1 MTVHCI
7 QKNELNK
14 PGLIKYLTGGSQ
26 TKALCEHLELFKC
39 ECRST
44 DSSLSLKR
52 RHHTVKLR
60 NKRRSVFF
68 YHLHIW
74 DFKTR
79 TGSTLPGLKMSV
91 DPAVDLPFFYGCIS
105 RSDAE
110 QHLKLAGMSDGL
122 FLLRQCLRSLG
133 GYVLSIVW
141 NLEFHHYTV
150 EKQLNG
156 TYCIPGG
163 KPHCGPAELCEF
175 YSKDPDGLV
184 CTLRKPCLRSPDTPI
199 QTGVFD
205 KMREKMLREYVK
217 QTWNLEGEA
226 MEQAI
231 ISQAPQLEKLIATT
245 AHEKMQWYHG
255 KINRQEGERRLYS
268 GAQPDG
274 KFLIREKET
283 AGTFALSVIYG
294 KTVYHYQIIQD
305 KSGKW
310 SMPEGTKFDTIW
322 QLVEYLRMKPDG
334 LVTILGEAC
343 VNGKPA
349 EQTPN
354 LPAQRRGFGC
364 RYTPPPGAAAAAAAQ
379 TDLLPMDSPGFN
391 PYHNPNEIKKFNI
404 QRDQLL
410 MDEVE
415 LGSGNFGSVKK
426 GTLKTEAGQIDVAI
440 KVLKSENEKIVK
452 EEMMREAEI
461 MYQLSNPFIVRML
474 GLCNAE
480 NLMLVMEMAAVG
492 PLNKFLSSNKD
503 TVTVENIVNLMHQV
517 SMGMKYLEEKN
528 FVHRDLAA
536 RNVLLV
542 NQQFAKISDFGLS
555 KALGADDNYYKAR
568 TAGKWP
574 LKWYAPECLN
584 FHKFSSKSDVWS
596 FGITMWEAFSYGGKP
611 YKKMK
616 GPEVIRFI
624 ESGNR
629 MECPAI
635 CPERMYAVMKECWT
649 YKHEDRPDFKKV
661 EESMRSYHYSIS
673 SKAKVDGV
681 EAVTAAE
688 LTKKQ
693 EGGTKPQTCREIPNK

>member
-1 MTVHCI
+1 
-7 QKNELNK
+7 
-14 PGLIKYLTGGSQ
+14 
-26 TKALCEHLELFKC
+26 
-39 ECRST
+39 
-44 DSSLSLKR
+44 
-52 RHHTVKLR
+52 
-60 NKRRSVFF
+60 
-68 YHLHIW
+68 
-74 DFKTR
+74 
-79 TGSTLPGLKMSV
+79 MSM
-91 DPAVDLPFFYGCIS
+91 DPAAELPFYYGSIS

-110 QHLKLAGMSDGL
+110 QHLKLAGMADGL

-141 NLEFHHYTV
+141 NLEFHHYSV

-156 TYCIPGG
+156 TYCLTGG

-184 CTLRKPCLRSPDTPI
+184 CTLKKPCLRSPDTPI
-199 QTGVFD
+199 QPGVFD
-205 KMREKMLREYVK
+205 NLRENMLREYVK

-245 AHEKMQWYHG
+245 AHEKMPWYHS
-255 KINRQEGERRLYS
+255 KISRQEGERRLYS

-274 KFLIREKET
+274 KFLVRDREES
-283 AGTFALSVIYG
+283 GTFALSMMYG
-294 KTVYHYQIIQD
+294 KTVYHYQILQD
-305 KSGKW
+305 KSGKF

-322 QLVEYLRMKPDG
+322 QLVEYLKMKPDG
-334 LVTILGEAC
+334 LVTVLGEAC
-343 VNGKPA
+343 LNSKAAGK
-349 EQTPN
+349 TPS
-354 LPAQRRGFGC
+354 LPATRRTGQNG
-364 RYTPPPGAAAAAAAQ
+364 YTPPLEVTVAAASTAA
-379 TDLLPMDSPGFN
+379 TSVPEERDLLPMDCNGFN
-391 PYHNPNEIKKFNI
+391 PYHNPNDVKRFNI
-404 QRDQLL
+404 KRSQLL

-415 LGSGNFGSVKK
+415 LGSGNFGCVKK
-426 GTLKTEAGQIDVAI
+426 GVLKTDSGQIDVAI
-440 KVLKSENEKIVK
+440 KVLKSDNEKLVK

-461 MYQLSNPFIVRML
+461 MHQLSNPFIVRML

-480 NLMLVMEMAAVG
+480 NLMLVMEMASAG

-503 TVTVENIVNLMHQV
+503 TVNAENIVMLMHQV

-574 LKWYAPECLN
+574 LKWYAPECIN
-584 FHKFSSKSDVWS
+584 YHKFSSKSDVWS

-624 ESGNR
+624 ESGSR
-629 MECPAI
+629 MDAPAAS
-635 CPERMYAVMKECWT
+635 PERMYALMKECWT

-661 EESMRSYHYSIS
+661 EESMRLYYYSIS
-673 SKAKVDGV
+673 NKAKPE
-681 EAVTAAE
+681 EAAAAAE
-688 LTKKQ
+688 PDK
-693 EGGTKPQTCREIPNK
+693 

>member
-1 MTVHCI
+1 
-7 QKNELNK
+7 
-14 PGLIKYLTGGSQ
+14 
-26 TKALCEHLELFKC
+26 
-39 ECRST
+39 
-44 DSSLSLKR
+44 
-52 RHHTVKLR
+52 
-60 NKRRSVFF
+60 
-68 YHLHIW
+68 
-74 DFKTR
+74 
-79 TGSTLPGLKMSV
+79 MSI
-91 DPAVDLPFFYGCIS
+91 DPAAELPFFYGSIS

-110 QHLKLAGMSDGL
+110 QHLKLAGMADGL

-133 GYVLSIVW
+133 GYVLSVVW
-141 NLEFHHYTV
+141 NLEFHHYSI

-156 TYCIPGG
+156 TYCIVGG

-175 YSKDPDGLV
+175 YSKDADGLV
-184 CTLRKPCLRSPDTPI
+184 CTLKKPCLRSPDTQI
-199 QTGVFD
+199 QSGVFD
-205 KMREKMLREYVK
+205 SLKENMLREYVR

-245 AHEKMQWYHG
+245 AHEKMPWYHN
-255 KINRQEGERRLYS
+255 KITRQEGERRLYS

-274 KFLIREKET
+274 KFLVRDREES
-283 AGTFALSVIYG
+283 GTFALSMMYG
-294 KTVYHYQIIQD
+294 KTVYHYQILQD
-305 KSGKW
+305 KSGKF

-322 QLVEYLRMKPDG
+322 QLVEYLKMKPDG
-334 LVTILGEAC
+334 LVTVLGEAC
-343 VNGKPA
+343 LNGKPENFIA
-349 EQTPN
+349 
-354 LPAQRRGFGC
+354 LSLFQRRPIGNG
-364 RYTPPPGAAAAAAAQ
+364 YTPPPRAISTALPAAAS
-379 TDLLPMDSPGFN
+379 LPPNREVLPMDCDGFN
-391 PYHNPNEIKKFNI
+391 PYHNPNDVKRFNI
-404 QRDQLL
+404 QRSQLL

-415 LGSGNFGSVKK
+415 LGSGNFGCVKK
-426 GTLKTEAGQIDVAI
+426 GVLKTDSGQIDVAI
-440 KVLKSENEKIVK
+440 KVLKNENEKLVK

-461 MYQLSNPFIVRML
+461 MHQLSNPFIVRML

-480 NLMLVMEMAAVG
+480 NLMLVMEMASAG
-492 PLNKFLSSNKD
+492 PLNKFLTTKKD
-503 TVTVENIVNLMHQV
+503 TITVENIVNLMHQV

-574 LKWYAPECLN
+574 LKWYAPECIN

-596 FGITMWEAFSYGGKP
+596 FGVTMWEAFSYGGKP

-629 MECPAI
+629 MDCPSV
-635 CPERMYAVMKECWT
+635 CPERMYTLMKECWT

-661 EESMRSYHYSIS
+661 EESMRLYHYSIS
-673 SKAKVDGV
+673 NKAKPEGD
-681 EAVTAAE
+681 AAAAE
-688 LTKKQ
+688 PVK
-693 EGGTKPQTCREIPNK
+693 